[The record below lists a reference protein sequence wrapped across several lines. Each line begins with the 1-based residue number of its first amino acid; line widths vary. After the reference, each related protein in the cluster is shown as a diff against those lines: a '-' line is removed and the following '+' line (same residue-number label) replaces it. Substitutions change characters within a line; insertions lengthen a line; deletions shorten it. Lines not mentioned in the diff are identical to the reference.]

1 VIKVTAVP
9 GLVKFVVGGGVENT
23 SSPKAATP
31 LLRKVGAWGSVC
43 AGPTGTP
50 SGADL
55 QESPE

>member
-1 VIKVTAVP
+1 MIKVTAVP
-9 GLVKFVVGGGVENT
+9 GLVKFGGVENT
-23 SSPKAATP
+23 SSPIAATP